1 MLNNIINRNEELNKL
16 RANIK
21 GLGDK
26 LDNEC
31 NSRSETK
38 QFMMNPMSKD
48 RANIF
53 NTHQHRQKDFT
64 FQPLQDRTN
73 MHCKPLLT
81 LNVLATVHVTMA
93 KSKTRRKKG
102 KRKSTLYRNNENQ
115 PANFTSD
122 FSDAK
127 SFTQTDEMPSKGN
140 ILVEEDSVDTYE
152 SVESLGKVSEEDM

>member
-1 MLNNIINRNEELNKL
+1 
-16 RANIK
+16 
-21 GLGDK
+21 
-26 LDNEC
+26 
-31 NSRSETK
+31 
-38 QFMMNPMSKD
+38 
-48 RANIF
+48 
-53 NTHQHRQKDFT
+53 
-64 FQPLQDRTN
+64 
-73 MHCKPLLT
+73 
-81 LNVLATVHVTMA
+81 MA